1 MHFCKLSWHAKCMCD
16 NNADLLQAER
26 GHSQGDASSKL
37 GEKHV
42 EGVED
47 GFMAFR
53 VGVGQSEVIHH
64 IWQHRPELHTH
75 TCRVESPNFFFAG
88 CCEHVS
94 SMFNITHDIAKF

>member
-1 MHFCKLSWHAKCMCD
+1 MCD
-16 NNADLLQAER
+16 NNADLLQAEG

-47 GFMAFR
+47 CFMAFR

-75 TCRVESPNFFFAG
+75 MHAELNTHQSVVFVLGFSQDFVRTCALSLLL
-88 CCEHVS
+88 
-94 SMFNITHDIAKF
+94 NITLRHGKIVS